1 MLMSQDWNSILYA
14 KKLHNLE
21 AVYIVE
27 QEANTR
33 SAGIAC
39 LLIMSKEKAVL
50 SWISAM
56 FENYTYVL

>member
-27 QEANTR
+27 QEATH
-33 SAGIAC
+33 
-39 LLIMSKEKAVL
+39 AVQGL
-50 SWISAM
+50 PAFS
-56 FENYTYVL
+56 